1 MVENLKLN
9 SDLCVEAG
17 GIIFETDDDNV
28 SIFPLLI
35 QTNVTVWKQQFQ
47 QNVAEKKKHCVL

>member
-28 SIFPLLI
+28 SIFSPPYSD
-35 QTNVTVWKQQFQ
+35 QRDCV
-47 QNVAEKKKHCVL
+47 VAAIWTKCCREKKHCVL